1 MERALLALDHGWEP
15 ERIVYPTRPNSL
27 SWSGD
32 LSDVWRGKIDDF
44 ERLRLDT
51 DPVDAERRERIIS
64 AGVAYFEQLRD
75 EAAAQERTRR
85 VYGRNAG

>member
-27 SWSGD
+27 SWNGD
-32 LSDVWRGKIDDF
+32 LSDVWQGKIDDF
-44 ERLRLDT
+44 KRLRVDAGR
-51 DPVDAERRERIIS
+51 VDAERRERVIS
-64 AGVAYFEQLRD
+64 AGVAYFERLRD
-75 EAAAQERTRR
+75 EEADRERTRR